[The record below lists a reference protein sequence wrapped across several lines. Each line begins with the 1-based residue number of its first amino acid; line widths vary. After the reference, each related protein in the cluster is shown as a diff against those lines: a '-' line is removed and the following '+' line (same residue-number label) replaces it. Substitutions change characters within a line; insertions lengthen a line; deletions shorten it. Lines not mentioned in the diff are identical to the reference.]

1 MNPKTELSNI
11 ERWGIFE
18 LSLTGPSNGNPFL
31 DVTLSA
37 EFSCQNR
44 VLEPDGFYDGAS
56 EDGSS
61 GVYRI
66 RFMPDTPG
74 EWRYVTKSNV
84 PELDGQKGQFMCTA
98 ASEGNH
104 GPVRVYNTFHFS
116 YDDDTPFYSFGTTCY
131 AWAHQ
136 GDALEE
142 QTLETLKE
150 APFNKIRMCVFPKD
164 YIYNENEPVYYPFK
178 RDEKGQNDPTR
189 FNPEFFRHLEKRV
202 GQLCEMGIEAD
213 IIIFHPYDR
222 WGYCDMDAEG
232 DYRYLRYLVARLA
245 AYRNVWWSMANEYDF
260 LLDVKPMSQWDRY
273 FHILEEKD
281 PYQHLRS
288 IHNGNPAMN
297 YDHTKPWISHVCI
310 QNWDVKRVKEWRDA
324 YRKPVIDDECAYEG
338 NIPRP
343 WGNISA
349 QELVHR
355 FWIMLVRGGY
365 AGHGETYL
373 HPEDILWWSKGGKLV
388 GESWKRIA
396 FLREIIE
403 DMPAGGLT
411 SMEGSFYWNVISGGI
426 NGDYRLIYFGEHQPA
441 QLAVGLP
448 MEDGDYDIDL
458 IDTWNMTISPLEKGS
473 LPVSPPT
480 RKKKTDTL
488 VEAKPE
494 AAFGVRLPGKP
505 YMALRIK
512 PRKR

>member
-1 MNPKTELSNI
+1 MNYKTESNNI

-18 LSLTGPSNGNPFL
+18 LSLDGPNDGNPYL

-37 EFSCQNR
+37 QFSYQNR
-44 VLEPDGFYDGAS
+44 VLEPDGFYDG
-56 EDGSS
+56 D
-61 GVYRI
+61 GVYRV

-84 PELDGQKGQFMCTA
+84 PDLDGHQGQFTCVA

-104 GPVRVYNTFHFS
+104 GPVRVKDKFHFA
-116 YDDDTPFYSFGTTCY
+116 YDDGTPFYPFGTTCY

-136 GDALEE
+136 GDELEE

-150 APFNKIRMCVFPKD
+150 APFNKIRMTVFPKD
-164 YIYNENEPVYYPFK
+164 YIYNENEPVYYPFE
-178 RDEKGQNDPTR
+178 RDEKGQSDWTR
-189 FNPEFFRHLEKRV
+189 FNPEFFRHFEKRV

-222 WGYCDMDAEG
+222 WGYCDMDAES

-245 AYRNVWWSMANEYDF
+245 SFRNVWWSMANEYDF
-260 LLDVKPMSQWDRY
+260 LLDVKPMSQWDHY
-273 FHILEEKD
+273 FHIVEEKD

-297 YDHTKPWISHVCI
+297 YDHTKPWITHVCI
-310 QNWDVKRVKEWRDA
+310 QSWDVKRVTEWLDA

-355 FWIMLVRGGY
+355 FWIMMVRGGY
-365 AGHGETYL
+365 AGHGETYM

-411 SMEGSFYWNVISGGI
+411 SMTGSFYWNVISGGI
-426 NGDYRLIYFGEHQPA
+426 NGDYRLIYFGEHQPV
-441 QLAVGLP
+441 QIAVGLP

-458 IDTWNMTISPLEKGS
+458 IDTWNMTITPLEKGP

-480 RKKKTDTL
+480 RRKKTDKQ
-488 VEAKPE
+488 VANPKPE
-494 AAFGVRLPGKP
+494 AAFGVALPGKP
-505 YMALRIK
+505 YMALRVR
-512 PRKR
+512 PKR